1 MACNVWEIAMGSSS
15 KSSAYSIDDSTHVH
29 ITFTTHCCYLFYFI
43 LFFLQTGLRGGLLKF
58 DLLLS
63 GARTFFFF

>member
-1 MACNVWEIAMGSSS
+1 MPCDVREIAMGSSS

-29 ITFTTHCCYLFYFI
+29 ITFTTHCYLFYFI